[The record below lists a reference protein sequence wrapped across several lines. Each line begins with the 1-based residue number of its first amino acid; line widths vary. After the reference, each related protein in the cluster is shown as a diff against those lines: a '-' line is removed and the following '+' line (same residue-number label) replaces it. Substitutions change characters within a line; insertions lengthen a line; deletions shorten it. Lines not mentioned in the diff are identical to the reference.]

1 VSTAHQPAKPFGL
14 LEWGLTGLIAV
25 IWGASFLFI
34 RLGLESFGPGLVP
47 PLRIGFGIGAL
58 ACLGGFRGRIDRVD
72 WPKVG
77 LLGLLWMAVP
87 FLLFSLAERTVATS
101 VTGMINGAVPLSSAA
116 VFAIWHRRMPSLR
129 RGVALLLGFAG
140 VSIVAFAAASGNRRE
155 ADVPGI
161 VMLLAAI
168 ACYGISANLTGPLQ
182 RRYGALTL
190 LVRAQLVAVA
200 LSLPFALWSLPEAR
214 FSAVG
219 LGAMVL
225 LGAFGTG
232 FAYAILAVLV
242 GKTDATRGTI
252 GVYLTPIVAVLLG
265 STVRHEAL
273 SWPTLAGAGLVLL
286 GAVLTSRPEPMS

>member
-1 VSTAHQPAKPFGL
+1 VSITHQTSKPFGL
-14 LEWGLTGLIAV
+14 PEWGLTGLIAL

-34 RLGLESFGPGLVP
+34 RLGLETFGAGLVP
-47 PLRIGFGIGAL
+47 PLRIAFGIAAL
-58 ACLGGFRGRIDRVD
+58 ACLGGFRGRIDRAD
-72 WPKVG
+72 WSKVA
-77 LLGLLWMAVP
+77 LLGLLWMALP

-116 VFAIWHRRMPSLR
+116 VFAIWHRRMPSVR

-140 VSIVAFAAASGNRRE
+140 VSIVAFAAASGDRRE

-168 ACYGISANLTGPLQ
+168 ACYGVSANLTGPLQ

-190 LVRAQLVAVA
+190 IVRAQLVALV
-200 LSLPFALWSLPEAR
+200 LSLPFGLWSLPEAR
-214 FSAVG
+214 FSGVG

-232 FAYAILAVLV
+232 FAYAILALLV
-242 GKTDATRGTI
+242 GRTDATRGTV
-252 GVYLTPIVAVLLG
+252 GVFLTPIVAVLLG
-265 STVRHEAL
+265 ATVRHEAL
-273 SWPTLAGAGLVLL
+273 SWPTLAGAGLVLI
-286 GAVLTSRPEPMS
+286 GAVLTSRPEPAS